1 MAEGELS
8 VLQHQCLDRRIG
20 TVEFLKQEIAAW
32 QAERNQKGIG
42 ANWHFTIQE
51 ARIKLRKLYPS
62 F

>member
-1 MAEGELS
+1 M
-8 VLQHQCLDRRIG
+8 G

-32 QAERNQKGIG
+32 QAERNQESIG
-42 ANWHFTIQE
+42 ANWRFTTQE